1 MNITNRELNVDKLL
15 SSLDKKQIE
24 AFIRKECASDVRFC
38 DRFLALGMGT
48 LFTISPS
55 VYSSRITDLIEDY
68 GGKYGY
74 VKYRDTFDFNRAV
87 SRIYDEFNAAVESR
101 RWEVAVSVLAGISEE
116 ADDILNCGDDSA
128 GELGSIVDECFEKW
142 MELVAFELPDDVA
155 NHIFNLALDKFKKK
169 HLKSWD
175 WWWSWI
181 EIAIELAHTSDR
193 QKMVLAALDEIK
205 QPVDDNWSDVDAYD
219 QARSYKMKMMA
230 RCGTPEEQRKYM
242 YENID
247 NPDFRRNILQTA
259 WEEEN
264 VDEVLRL
271 AKEGIAHDSQYAD
284 LVWEWKEWEM
294 RVYMKKDDVPNI
306 LRLAKE
312 FFLCGSRGG
321 FGKPNDFSM
330 EEMYSLIKS
339 KVDTDLWP
347 EWQEGLIRDASK
359 SKYQLLYIFTQEK
372 LWDRYMDYLKS
383 NPTRYLL
390 EEAPSAVRN
399 LNKEEFIQLYAGCI
413 EAHFKHAS
421 NRDAYRDGAFMLKKL
436 IKYGGHEE
444 AKMIIEHQKE
454 RRPRRPALIDELSK
468 IQ

>member
-1 MNITNRELNVDKLL
+1 M
-15 SSLDKKQIE
+15 
-24 AFIRKECASDVRFC
+24 
-38 DRFLALGMGT
+38 
-48 LFTISPS
+48 
-55 VYSSRITDLIEDY
+55 DY
-68 GGKYGY
+68 GGRHGY
-74 VKYRDTFDFNRAV
+74 VRYSDTFDFNRAV
-87 SRIYDEFNAAVESR
+87 SQIYDEFNAAVESH
-101 RWEVAVSVLAGISEE
+101 RWEVAASALAGISDVAEE
-116 ADDILNCGDDSA
+116 ILNCGDDSA

-155 NHIFNLALDKFKKK
+155 DHIFNLALDKFKKK
-169 HLKSWD
+169 DLDGWD

-181 EIAIELAHTSDR
+181 EIAIELAHTPDR

-247 NPDFRRNILQTA
+247 NPDFRQNIIQAA

-271 AKEGIAHDSQYAD
+271 AKEGIAHDSQYAG

-294 RVYMKKDDVPNI
+294 RVYLKEDDVPNI

-312 FFLCGSRGG
+312 FFLYGNRGG

-339 KVDTDLWP
+339 KVDKDLWP
-347 EWQEGLIRDASK
+347 EWLEGLISDAST
-359 SKYQLLYIFTQEK
+359 SQCQLLYIFTQEK

-383 NPTRYLL
+383 NPIRYLL

-399 LNKEEFIQLYAGCI
+399 LNKEEFIKLYAGCI
-413 EAHFKHAS
+413 EAHFQHAS

-444 AKMIIEHQKE
+444 AKRIIEHQKG
-454 RRPRRPALIDELSK
+454 RTPRRPALIDELSK
-468 IQ
+468 IY